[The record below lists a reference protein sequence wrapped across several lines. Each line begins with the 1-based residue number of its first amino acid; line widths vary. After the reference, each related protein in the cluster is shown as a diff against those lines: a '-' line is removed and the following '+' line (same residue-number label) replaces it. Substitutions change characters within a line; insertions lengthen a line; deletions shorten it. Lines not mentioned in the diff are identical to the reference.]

1 MQIKGKNCIFKLK
14 LFTGGF
20 FMENK
25 ELKIAFYDACSYDKE
40 SFSEENKNFL
50 FNIDFLTFI

>member
-1 MQIKGKNCIFKLK
+1 
-14 LFTGGF
+14 
-20 FMENK
+20 MENK

-50 FNIDFLTFI
+50 FNIDFFDFHLTLSLIHI